1 MTTRFNAGSEDGV
14 RSGYSAQGTPD
25 DFTIPACSIE
35 DVDRSLFQL
44 FDQEINFQIETDKDG
59 VINVPVVFATGERF
73 ALVKRRKPLTDVNGV
88 LILPMISIRR
98 TGIRQTDADIT
109 NRGINQHTG
118 DLTIKRRLST
128 ADRKYQQLINR
139 LNIQN
144 QKNIARAEEDNSGQR
159 IQTSR
164 TVGKS
169 SEDIDISDG
178 ALLAP
183 KTNKNI
189 YEFITIP
196 QPQFYV
202 ANYEITFYTQ
212 YIQHMNIMINTL
224 METYLPQGRQLKL
237 ETDKGYWFIARMG
250 DSVTSDDTLSDF
262 SEQERVVMSTIEC
275 EVNAYVIPGEGLTD
289 RAPVRRYLS
298 APEVNFEVF
307 DTMEDFYGP
316 NEDPYRSADDPT
328 GNYLL
333 TQELDPQNRNKVT
346 DKRLKYTVYSETVKN
361 PFTDED
367 EERIIRKVSVD
378 KNIGETVFKET

>member
-1 MTTRFNAGSEDGV
+1 MATRFKSGSEDGV
-14 RSGYSAQGTPD
+14 RSGYDAQGVPE
-25 DFTIPACSIE
+25 DFTIPACSVE

-44 FDQEINFQIETDKDG
+44 FDQEINFQIETDRDG
-59 VINVPVVFATGERF
+59 IVNVPVVFATGERF

-98 TGIRQTDADIT
+98 TGIRQTSQDIT

-118 DLTIKRRLST
+118 DLTVKRRLST
-128 ADRKYQQLINR
+128 ADRKYQQLINKF
-139 LNIQN
+139 NIQN
-144 QKNIARAEEDNSGQR
+144 QKNVARSEADQTGEK
-159 IQTSR
+159 IQTGR
-164 TVGKS
+164 TIGES
-169 SEDIDISDG
+169 SEDVDITDG

-183 KTNKNI
+183 QNNQNI

-202 ANYEITFYTQ
+202 ASYEITFYAQ
-212 YIQHMNIMINTL
+212 YIQHMNVMINTL

-298 APEVNFEVF
+298 APQINFEIYEDV
-307 DTMEDFYGP
+307 EDFYGK

-328 GNYLL
+328 DNFLL
-333 TQELDPQNRNKVT
+333 TQEINPAKRESTT

-361 PFTDED
+361 PFTNED

-378 KNIGETVFKET
+378 NSIGETVFKET

>member
-1 MTTRFNAGSEDGV
+1 MTTRFKAGSEDGV
-14 RSGYSAQGTPD
+14 RSGYTAQGIPD
-25 DFTIPACSIE
+25 DFTVPACSIE

-98 TGIRQTDADIT
+98 TGIRQSNEDIT

-128 ADRKYQQLINR
+128 TDRTYQQLINK

-144 QKNIARAEEDNSGQR
+144 QKNVARAEADNSGEK
-159 IQTSR
+159 IQTGR
-164 TVGKS
+164 TIGKS
-169 SEDIDISDG
+169 SEDIDITDG

-183 KTNKNI
+183 KNSENI

-202 ANYEITFYTQ
+202 ASYEITFYTQ
-212 YIQHMNIMINTL
+212 YIQHMNVMINTL
-224 METYLPQGRQLKL
+224 METYLPQGKQLKL

-262 SEQERVVMSTIEC
+262 SEQERVVMSAIDC

-289 RAPVRRYLS
+289 KAPVRRYLS
-298 APEVNFEVF
+298 APEINFEIYEGVK
-307 DTMEDFYGP
+307 DFYGP
-316 NEDPYRSADDPT
+316 HGDPYRVADDPT
-328 GNYLL
+328 EDYLL
-333 TQELDPQNRNKVT
+333 TQELDPQKRNKEI
-346 DKRLKYTVYSETVKN
+346 DKRLKYTVYSETIKN
-361 PFTDED
+361 PFTNED

-378 KNIGETVFKET
+378 NSIGETVFKET